1 MVLSAVSHPP
11 PVIRRQPNLRVLFGD
26 HDKQLGQKKS
36 DMSNLR
42 HYLYLMLI
50 CIAVVG
56 AVCALLFV
64 PLKAAF
70 MANWGFNLLILCA
83 FVVGIGINIH
93 QVVRLGPE
101 INWMKIFRTGQVGRS
116 VAEENPRLLRSLIKH
131 LSDIRQD
138 RFRLSA
144 LSLRTVLEGI
154 RAHLDES
161 REISRYM
168 IGLLVFL
175 GLLGTFWGLLGTI
188 SSVGKAIG
196 GLQVGTGDFALVF
209 ETLKAGLQDPLAGMG
224 TAFSSSLFGLGGSLV
239 LGFIDIQ
246 ASHAQNRFFN
256 EMEEWLSGVTQLV
269 DKGGE
274 SELSPVRS
282 TGGTGDIQNN
292 LEVLIREIRKNQ
304 KSVERLIELQEMMM
318 EKDER

>member
-1 MVLSAVSHPP
+1 
-11 PVIRRQPNLRVLFGD
+11 
-26 HDKQLGQKKS
+26 
-36 DMSNLR
+36 MSNLR

-50 CIAVVG
+50 CIAIVG
-56 AVCALLFV
+56 VVCALLFAS
-64 PLKAAF
+64 LKAAF
-70 MANWGFNLLILCA
+70 MANWGFNLMILCA
-83 FVVGIGINIH
+83 FAVGTGINIY
-93 QVVRLGPE
+93 QVLRLEPE
-101 INWMKIFRTGQVGRS
+101 INWMNVFRTGRAGRS
-116 VAEENPRLLRSLIKH
+116 VAEESPILLKPLIKH
-131 LSDIRQD
+131 LSDIGQD

-161 REISRYM
+161 REISHYM

-209 ETLKAGLQDPLAGMG
+209 ETLKEGLQDPLSGMG

-269 DKGGE
+269 DKGEE
-274 SELSPVRS
+274 SEMSPIRRTGS
-282 TGGTGDIQNN
+282 TGNIQNN
-292 LEVLIREIRKNQ
+292 LEVLIKEIRKNQ
-304 KSVERLIELQEMMM
+304 QSVERLIELQKKMM
-318 EKDER
+318 EKDKE

>member
-1 MVLSAVSHPP
+1 
-11 PVIRRQPNLRVLFGD
+11 
-26 HDKQLGQKKS
+26 
-36 DMSNLR
+36 MSNTR

-50 CIAVVG
+50 CLAIVSVIC
-56 AVCALLFV
+56 VLLFV

-70 MANWGFNLLILCA
+70 MANWGFNLMILCA
-83 FVVGIGINIH
+83 FGVGIGINMH
-93 QVVRLGPE
+93 QVLRLEPE
-101 INWMKIFRTGQVGRS
+101 INWMNVFRTGQMGRS
-116 VAEENPRLLRSLIKH
+116 VAEENPVLLKPLIKH
-131 LSDIRQD
+131 LSGIRQD
-138 RFRLSA
+138 RFKLSA

-188 SSVGKAIG
+188 ASVGNAIG
-196 GLQVGTGDFALVF
+196 GLQVGTREFAMIF
-209 ETLKAGLQDPLAGMG
+209 ETLKAGLKEPLAGMG

-239 LGFIDIQ
+239 LGFLDIQ

-269 DKGGE
+269 DK
-274 SELSPVRS
+274 SEDSNVEQI
-282 TGGTGDIQNN
+282 TKTTIEGNVVNHIEN
-292 LEVLIREIRKNQ
+292 LVKEIRKNQ
-304 KSVERLIELQEMMM
+304 KAIEHLIELQKKEN
-318 EKDER
+318 EKDL

>member
-1 MVLSAVSHPP
+1 
-11 PVIRRQPNLRVLFGD
+11 
-26 HDKQLGQKKS
+26 
-36 DMSNLR
+36 MSNTR

-50 CIAVVG
+50 CLAIVG
-56 AVCALLFV
+56 VICVLLFA

-70 MANWGFNLLILCA
+70 MANWGFNLMILCA
-83 FVVGIGINIH
+83 FGVGIGINMY
-93 QVVRLGPE
+93 QVLRLEPE
-101 INWMKIFRTGQVGRS
+101 INWMNVFRTGQIGRS
-116 VAEENPRLLRSLIKH
+116 VAEENPVLLKPLIKH
-131 LSDIRQD
+131 LSGIRQD

-188 SSVGKAIG
+188 AAVGSAIG
-196 GLQVGTGDFALVF
+196 GLQVGTKDFAMIF
-209 ETLKAGLQDPLAGMG
+209 ETLKAGLQEPLKGMG

-239 LGFIDIQ
+239 LGFLDIQ
-246 ASHAQNRFFN
+246 ANHAQNRFFN

-269 DKGGE
+269 DKSDDSKVEQIAQTAPAGNIVNHIDD
-274 SELSPVRS
+274 LVK
-282 TGGTGDIQNN
+282 
-292 LEVLIREIRKNQ
+292 EIRKNQ
-304 KSVERLIELQEMMM
+304 KSIEHLIKLQQKEN
-318 EKDER
+318 EKDSH

>member
-1 MVLSAVSHPP
+1 
-11 PVIRRQPNLRVLFGD
+11 
-26 HDKQLGQKKS
+26 
-36 DMSNLR
+36 MSNTR

-50 CIAVVG
+50 CLAIVG
-56 AVCALLFV
+56 VICVLLFA

-70 MANWGFNLLILCA
+70 MANWGFNLMILCA
-83 FVVGIGINIH
+83 FGVGIGINMH
-93 QVVRLGPE
+93 QVLRLEPE
-101 INWMKIFRTGQVGRS
+101 INWMNVFRTGQMGRS
-116 VAEENPRLLRSLIKH
+116 VAEENPVLLKPLIKH
-131 LSDIRQD
+131 LSGIRQD
-138 RFRLSA
+138 RFTLSA

-188 SSVGKAIG
+188 AAVGNVIS
-196 GLQVGTGDFALVF
+196 GLNVGTRDFAMIF
-209 ETLKAGLQDPLAGMG
+209 ETLKAGLQEPLTGMG

-239 LGFIDIQ
+239 LGFLDIQ

-269 DKGGE
+269 DK
-274 SELSPVRS
+274 SEDSKVEQITQVATAGNIVNHIEDLVK
-282 TGGTGDIQNN
+282 G
-292 LEVLIREIRKNQ
+292 IRKNQ
-304 KSVERLIELQEMMM
+304 EAIEHLIKLQQKEN
-318 EKDER
+318 EKDSR